1 MKVTEIKLKDFSSN
15 IRKNYKLVLIIIIV
29 CVIIG
34 IICGI
39 ISAKL
44 YNPNDEVKISQLQE
58 HIDLSYIEKDGEYYY
73 NAFFELKEKNDYVQ
87 AYLKYFEQVDI
98 SNESRSVLAS
108 VEEEILNYQD
118 DFEKAEDFYKEY
130 APVIF
135 QYKDAA
141 ITFYNEKIEQLD
153 KEESNLEQKLD
164 DIIGGKYTID
174 YKQAQQDAISSD
186 ILTIENNIEVFNN
199 QIDVISKA
207 SQNKIEEIA
216 SEADKVLSKN
226 INVSNKIIDR
236 FNTTLEVIAE
246 KENYEIV
253 YNKRLI
259 NEYFENAG
267 FNGQIEQEDILE
279 DRLGRAVIYAKS
291 IAGLDIPSERFFATV
306 TFFALFGV
314 VLAFVVGAVY
324 VPTKKETK

>member
-15 IRKNYKLVLIIIIV
+15 VRKNYKLVLIIIIV
-29 CVIIG
+29 CVVIG

-98 SNESRSVLAS
+98 SNESRFELAS

-118 DFEKAEDFYKEY
+118 DFEKAEDFYKGY

-186 ILTIENNIEVFNN
+186 ILIIENNIEVFNN

-226 INVSNKIIDR
+226 INVLNKIIDR